1 MESIFI
7 SGNIGSD
14 ADVKQKS
21 QDQFLIRFSLA
32 ATKKW
37 IDPETGEQDSR
48 TNWYTVFKRTKKRN
62 MCRSL
67 GRYKSCYRIATAF
80 PRSVSM
86 MINHHILSAS
96 LISYSKN
103 TFLLKSKKTPTYR
116 SMLI

>member
-48 TNWYTVFKRTKKRN
+48 TNWYTVFKRTKNKIIK
-62 MCRSL
+62 CPVYL
-67 GRYKSCYRIATAF
+67 KQK
-80 PRSVSM
+80 PKKV
-86 MINHHILSAS
+86 ILSR
-96 LISYSKN
+96 L
-103 TFLLKSKKTPTYR
+103 
-116 SMLI
+116 